1 MMSTKNADQKPLY
14 ETNYKG
20 NKITSNDNS
29 DNRSR

>member
-1 MMSTKNADQKPLY
+1 MSTKNADQKPLF

-20 NKITSNDNS
+20 NKMASNDNS